1 MVQWVEHLPYK
12 HKGLNLIPSTHIKNP
27 GTVVCACNLSTGEVG
42 TRGSLRLVEL
52 LVESSQ

>member
-12 HKGLNLIPSTHIKNP
+12 HKGPSLLPSTHIKNP
-27 GTVVCACNLSTGEVG
+27 DTLVCACNISTGEVG
-42 TRGSLRLVEL
+42 TRGSPGLVEH